1 MWYHDSS
8 HSVEDGEEGVEGVK
22 VGLDGVLAVDLQL
35 ETAAEELED
44 HREQLVAAAHV
55 LDMGQSAHGEDTPFL
70 PVGTHT
76 PSFDGGDG
84 SMYVHIP
91 TYGTTSVWLSEL

>member
-1 MWYHDSS
+1 MWYHVSS

-55 LDMGQSAHGEDTPFL
+55 LDMGQSAHREDTPFI
-70 PVGTHT
+70 PGGAHT

-84 SMYVHIP
+84 SMYVRIP